1 MPSLPPRMRHHPLP
15 PYMRR
20 SAPWTCTTTAART
33 SRTPSGCGGGHRG
46 ARARG
51 RRRPVGHVPG
61 RAREALTAQRSPARL
76 PPGPAQSCPGR
87 CATLTAPCRAQA
99 NHSVRRRPARPV
111 PARPAPARVVP
122 SCPCGQPMP
131 EGCGIGGRLGAPGG
145 EVNGCHLRVAPTGEM
160 MAPSGA
166 PFDPGFTGL
175 VVGASVPWLRPTSL
189 TLPRYRLSQGHCRAC
204 ASRVVKGGGYS
215 KATA

>member
-1 MPSLPPRMRHHPLP
+1 MLLARSFRAANKRASDTHGHPHRLAAAAAATRRTRWPRVPPLLPRMRHHPPP

-87 CATLTAPCRAQA
+87 CATLTAPCRTQVS
-99 NHSVRRRPARPV
+99 HSVRRRPARPAL
-111 PARPAPARVVP
+111 PALPHARVVP
-122 SCPCGQPMP
+122 SYPCGQPMP

-145 EVNGCHLRVAPTGEM
+145 G
-160 MAPSGA
+160 
-166 PFDPGFTGL
+166 
-175 VVGASVPWLRPTSL
+175 
-189 TLPRYRLSQGHCRAC
+189 
-204 ASRVVKGGGYS
+204 
-215 KATA
+215 

>member
-1 MPSLPPRMRHHPLP
+1 MRHHPLP

-87 CATLTAPCRAQA
+87 CATLTAPCRAQVS
-99 NHSVRRRPARPV
+99 HSVRRRAARPA
-111 PARPAPARVVP
+111 PARPAPARLVP
-122 SCPCGQPMP
+122 PALVGSRCRKAPASV
-131 EGCGIGGRLGAPGG
+131 GRSVPPRRR
-145 EVNGCHLRVAPTGEM
+145 VKSRGCHLRVAPTGEM
-160 MAPSGA
+160 MAVTFGSPPSIPDSLVSSSGPPLPCA
-166 PFDPGFTGL
+166 CDGFGLHSHPSVPSLPRPLSRLRFTG
-175 VVGASVPWLRPTSL
+175 R
-189 TLPRYRLSQGHCRAC
+189 
-204 ASRVVKGGGYS
+204 
-215 KATA
+215 

>member
-1 MPSLPPRMRHHPLP
+1 MTRGDRASDTHRHPHRLAAAAAATRRTRGPRVLPLLPRMRHHPLP

-61 RAREALTAQRSPARL
+61 RAREALTAQRSLARL

-87 CATLTAPCRAQA
+87 CATLTAPCRTQVS
-99 NHSVRRRPARPV
+99 HSVRRRPARPAL
-111 PARPAPARVVP
+111 PALPHARVEALVLRDRSVLDGLMPLARVVP
-122 SCPCGQPMP
+122 SYPCGQPMP

-145 EVNGCHLRVAPTGEM
+145 EWAARSVGH
-160 MAPSGA
+160 APSGT
-166 PFDPGFTGL
+166 FDPH
-175 VVGASVPWLRPTSL
+175 A
-189 TLPRYRLSQGHCRAC
+189 Y
-204 ASRVVKGGGYS
+204 
-215 KATA
+215 